1 MATSRTGG
9 EGSEGPKVLW
19 NETQHRFETEDKKA
33 YLEYVLRDGGKV
45 MDILHT
51 FVPSSKRG
59 LGLASHLCV
68 AAFNHAKSHSLSVIP
83 SCSYVSVCFS
93 YPIPLVYELF
103 SSGFPLTL
111 FLDDFPPLVCNEF
124 VQFWVIIMGLL
135 SFHSF
140 VFL

>member
-68 AAFNHAKSHSLSVIP
+68 AAFNHAKSHSLSVFP
-83 SCSYVSVCFS
+83 SCSYVSNCLLLCDC
-93 YPIPLVYELF
+93 YAYMELCLIF
-103 SSGFPLTL
+103 QSPVHLYSDT
-111 FLDDFPPLVCNEF
+111 
-124 VQFWVIIMGLL
+124 GL
-135 SFHSF
+135 
-140 VFL
+140 